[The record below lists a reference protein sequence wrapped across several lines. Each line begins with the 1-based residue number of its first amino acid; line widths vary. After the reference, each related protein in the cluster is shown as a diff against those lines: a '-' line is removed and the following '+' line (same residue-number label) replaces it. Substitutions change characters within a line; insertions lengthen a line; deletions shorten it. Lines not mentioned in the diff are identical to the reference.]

1 MRKDAQPAVH
11 VWIVDKMG
19 QIESEYTS
27 LIGLHIDITVMITYS
42 ILYIRLLQFN
52 RIAACINNTLL

>member
-11 VWIVDKMG
+11 VWIVDILG

-27 LIGLHIDITVMITYS
+27 LIGLHIDITVMITY
-42 ILYIRLLQFN
+42 IQFYLLDYYN
-52 RIAACINNTLL
+52 LLE